1 MMDHVQQRAVE
12 TRATVYHSGT
22 HKGVHVSC
30 SFFLLFVS
38 GLSFEVHDDSSVE
51 LEGGEHN
58 KFSVWVSF
66 AEIYN
71 EFIYDLLTEAPA
83 KGKQRP
89 ALKLAEDKNRNH
101 FIKGM
106 FKWCWS
112 EKWLSSR

>member
-1 MMDHVQQRAVE
+1 MVLSIGHSVLQQHAQMS
-12 TRATVYHSGT
+12 YI
-22 HKGVHVSC
+22 
-30 SFFLLFVS
+30 FILLLFVS

-51 LEGGEHN
+51 LEGGEHH

-106 FKWCWS
+106 FKWC
-112 EKWLSSR
+112 